1 MGTEFQDDD
10 RARDDRER
18 YLRKMSDRL
27 HDRFLEKPAFLDL
40 EFIRSEIKKL
50 DSQIDTFLVNG
61 LSWERVRGR
70 LGDPAEYADAVFAS
84 RLLSPEV
91 NTQGSRPGV
100 LATVLKILFVV
111 APVNFLVAV
120 GPLLLGLIVLVLG
133 WLASAL
139 VIVVPSLL
147 LARFAFDSAP
157 SSGIGLAEVFLL
169 IGAFAFGWLLALFM
183 MIVSRLLFWAV
194 WTWLGW
200 NIAFLRAE
208 PRK

>member
-1 MGTEFQDDD
+1 MGTEFQG
-10 RARDDRER
+10 DDRER

-50 DSQIDTFLVNG
+50 DSQIDAFLASG
-61 LSWERVRGR
+61 LSWERVRAR
-70 LGDPAEYADAVFAS
+70 LGDPSEYADAVFAS

-100 LATVLKILFVV
+100 LATVLKILFIV

-139 VIVVPSLL
+139 VVVVPSLL
-147 LARFAFDSAP
+147 LARFAFDSLR
-157 SSGIGLAEVFLL
+157 GIGLAEIFLL
-169 IGAFAFGWLLALFM
+169 IGVFAFGWLLALFM